1 MSDEWLKEAELS
13 SEVILINIAPRTIPY
28 HLEGNN
34 VGILYSPSV
43 YANIVS
49 KSFVF
54 TILSDKAITPT
65 NKFFD
70 HPNGSLIEELGIVQD
85 VPIIHDGKEAILNYS
100 CF

>member
-43 YANIVS
+43 CANIVS

-65 NKFFD
+65 NKFFE

-85 VPIIHDGKEAILNYS
+85 VPVIHDGKEAILDYS